1 MRNRIT
7 SKRDKHTRY
16 LPHKDGQPG
25 TRPGSGVILEID
37 KDIGGRRFRRDYH
50 PERND
55 NGHESKDPASGED
68 AFRKREV
75 AGAEGVEGDNDHD
88 RDDREESSGPSSRG
102 VVRVVDDEESL
113 NDV

>member
-7 SKRDKHTRY
+7 SKCDKHARY
-16 LPHKDGQPG
+16 LSNKDGQPS
-25 TRPGSGVILEID
+25 TRPSSGVILEVD
-37 KDIGGRRFRRDYH
+37 KDIGGRRFRRNHH

-55 NGHESKDPASGED
+55 DGHECKDPASGED

-75 AGAEGVEGDNDHD
+75 AGAEGVEGDNHHD
-88 RDDREESSGPSSRG
+88 RDDREERSGPSRHG